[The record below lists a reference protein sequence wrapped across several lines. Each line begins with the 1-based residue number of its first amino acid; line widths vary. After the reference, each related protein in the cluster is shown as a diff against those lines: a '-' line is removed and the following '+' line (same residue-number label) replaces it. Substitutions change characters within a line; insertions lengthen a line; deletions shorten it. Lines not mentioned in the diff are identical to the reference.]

1 MITIGRSQNYQGV
14 LDRATIKNPV
24 PGMSI
29 MTYGDWFRQ
38 FPGGNGGL
46 NVRRSAEGILLEPI
60 PGKDNA
66 SWLVWHQ
73 GGIIAGYWL
82 DEVEPSPVS
91 EEFRRLF
98 LDDMPAEK
106 RAYFKNIFAQAETQL
121 TEAV

>member
-1 MITIGRSQNYQGV
+1 MAKKQSEDYQGI

-29 MTYGDWFRQ
+29 TTSANWFRQ
-38 FPGGNGGL
+38 FPGGNGEL
-46 NVRRSAEGILLEPI
+46 DVRGSAEGMLLEPI

-66 SWLVWHQ
+66 SWLVWHL
-73 GGIIAGYWL
+73 GGVIAGYWL
-82 DEVEPSPVS
+82 DEVEPSPVN

-106 RAYFKNIFAQAETQL
+106 RAHFENIFAQAETQL